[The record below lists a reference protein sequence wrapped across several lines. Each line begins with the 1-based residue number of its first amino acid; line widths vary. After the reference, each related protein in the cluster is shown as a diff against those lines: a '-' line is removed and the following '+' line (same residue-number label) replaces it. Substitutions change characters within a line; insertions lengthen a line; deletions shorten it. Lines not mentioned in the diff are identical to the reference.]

1 MEYINVM
8 AEDKYLVVFVS
19 LNLEKVQSI
28 CYIRGEKKHL
38 HYASIKY
45 LIKPLRR

>member
-28 CYIRGEKKHL
+28 CYIRGEK
-38 HYASIKY
+38 SIY
-45 LIKPLRR
+45 IMQVSSI